1 MQNNNDNDFGI
12 ILEFPF
18 LTPSLNQF
26 YSNRNPYWRSQ
37 LVKKIHNDVQW
48 LLISKGYRQESY
60 PFGKEKLSITA
71 VCCFADNKRRDV
83 DNYFPKPIIDA
94 LKGFLIYNDDDRYI
108 SSCAVRIKSNC
119 KENKT
124 VIIINKSEGF

>member
-1 MQNNNDNDFGI
+1 MQNDFGI

-18 LTPSLNQF
+18 ITPSLNQF

-37 LVKKIHNDVQW
+37 LVKKIHNDAQW

-60 PFGKEKLSITA
+60 PFGKEKLAITA
-71 VCCFADNKRRDV
+71 ICCFADNKRRDV

-94 LKGFLIYNDDDRYI
+94 LKGF
-108 SSCAVRIKSNC
+108 
-119 KENKT
+119 
-124 VIIINKSEGF
+124 IIIDQTPIVRKPLVSTMGIRTNKI